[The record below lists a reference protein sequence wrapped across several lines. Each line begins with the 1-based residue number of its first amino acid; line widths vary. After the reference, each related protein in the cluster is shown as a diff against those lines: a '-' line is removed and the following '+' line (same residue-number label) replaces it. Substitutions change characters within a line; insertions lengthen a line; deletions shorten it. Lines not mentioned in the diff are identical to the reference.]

1 MAPQTPP
8 SGAAEASRRR
18 VRWFGIAAAPWPYP
32 VSNPIP
38 LAGPNNVHP
47 PGRGT
52 GSLDSS
58 CHHWFV
64 VVLLIRFALF
74 GFGFGFGFLGVS
86 RSAFACFVPFLL
98 QFSYQDG
105 LFSGFPVEILD
116 LQEHIISVQ
125 LKILTLHIVGS
136 LNLKFFR
143 REDINNY
150 IISNKIIKRLYP
162 TSTRIYNSSPI
173 ENISNNIVL

>member
-1 MAPQTPP
+1 
-8 SGAAEASRRR
+8 
-18 VRWFGIAAAPWPYP
+18 
-32 VSNPIP
+32 
-38 LAGPNNVHP
+38 VH
-47 PGRGT
+47 REQK
-52 GSLDSS
+52 L
-58 CHHWFV
+58 
-64 VVLLIRFALF
+64 R
-74 GFGFGFGFLGVS
+74 
-86 RSAFACFVPFLL
+86 LL

-125 LKILTLHIVGS
+125 LKILILHIVGS